1 MWKHVKSICYIRC
14 KLGHLRHETF
24 GTQLVAT
31 HRLRA
36 VIRGI
41 WTLPWRRCRQGR
53 TWRWQISGHFL
64 TSQHCPQEVSGFCQL
79 TLVFN
84 GFQLPTI
91 MRKGAKRIRID
102 KVTVKAFSKSLS
114 HDSSAHC
121 WAYAWPMLYL
131 SDTYPESEWQ
141 SFQPPSPLAPGRS
154 AEQASCLS
162 LTAQLAS
169 EIFNSLKK
177 FSLGVYSSYLKP
189 SQPSRPCF
197 HSQSQAK
204 VSASQGY
211 DKI

>member
-1 MWKHVKSICYIRC
+1 M
-14 KLGHLRHETF
+14 
-24 GTQLVAT
+24 
-31 HRLRA
+31 
-36 VIRGI
+36 
-41 WTLPWRRCRQGR
+41 
-53 TWRWQISGHFL
+53 
-64 TSQHCPQEVSGFCQL
+64 
-79 TLVFN
+79 
-84 GFQLPTI
+84 
-91 MRKGAKRIRID
+91 
-102 KVTVKAFSKSLS
+102 
-114 HDSSAHC
+114 
-121 WAYAWPMLYL
+121 AYALPIRYL

-177 FSLGVYSSYLKP
+177 FSLGVFSSYLKP

>member
-1 MWKHVKSICYIRC
+1 MKHLAPNSLQHIVS
-14 KLGHLRHETF
+14 E
-24 GTQLVAT
+24 QSSVE
-31 HRLRA
+31 
-36 VIRGI
+36 
-41 WTLPWRRCRQGR
+41 
-53 TWRWQISGHFL
+53 SE
-64 TSQHCPQEVSGFCQL
+64 HCPGGGVVKAGHGVGRLVGISSPRNIALRKCPDSVSSPWFSM
-79 TLVFN
+79 VFN